1 MFVFFFAADKFFLI
15 AVVCVLM
22 SIVLFLSADEF
33 SLGLVALFCV
43 VMGILSFFFAT
54 DEFSLDCVASVDVI
68 MYVVGICICAGQ
80 DLFFCVA
87 VVCVLM
93 SVGFGRCTDKNR
105 FFPVTF
111 IRMMMCTFSFFFA
124 ADQLLL
130 IAVLCM
136 CMFFFSTVRCSFCRK
151 CRKNQCIYST
161 ENYHAGKDAD
171 YAFPAFM
178 SVILMFQVCCLL
190 RQRLFHIPLP
200 PSLLFCTVLY
210 LSENT
215 VSFL

>member
-1 MFVFFFAADKFFLI
+1 MCLCSSLPQTSSFLI

-33 SLGLVALFCV
+33 SGLVALFCV
-43 VMGILSFFFAT
+43 VMGTLSFFFAT
-54 DEFSLDCVASVDVI
+54 GEFSLSCVASVDVI

-93 SVGFGRCTDKNR
+93 SVRFGRCTDKNR

-124 ADQLLL
+124 TDQLLL
-130 IAVLCM
+130 IAVLYM
-136 CMFFFSTVRCSFCRK
+136 CMFFFP
-151 CRKNQCIYST
+151 Q
-161 ENYHAGKDAD
+161 
-171 YAFPAFM
+171 
-178 SVILMFQVCCLL
+178 
-190 RQRLFHIPLP
+190 
-200 PSLLFCTVLY
+200 
-210 LSENT
+210 
-215 VSFL
+215 